1 MIRKRTFLSLLIF
14 LCFTTIKAQSKIIK
28 SPNIL
33 IIIADDAT
41 YNELP
46 LYGGV
51 NVKTPE
57 IDRLASE
64 GMTFDKAYVT
74 MSMCTPSRTEFFT
87 GLFPVSSGVIWNHG
101 IAKKGIKSMVHYLS
115 ENGYSVGIAGKIHV
129 SPQEVFPFELV
140 NGIERN
146 PVSKTANFD
155 IEPLRD
161 FMTKNNPFC
170 MISALVVPHIP
181 WTVGDPSN
189 FSPENLE
196 LPSYLADTPETRKEF
211 ANYLAEIEVLDHQ
224 VGSILEVLKDEKLA
238 DNTIVIF
245 TSEQGAQFPFSKW
258 TNYEMGVHTGFI
270 VRWPGK
276 VKPNS
281 RTDALIQYVDVLPTI
296 IEATGGNTNQNF
308 DGSSFLPVL
317 KGEENT
323 HRKYAYFMHNNV
335 PEGPP
340 YPIRSITDG
349 EYHYIRNLNSKK
361 LFIEKH
367 LMTRMPL
374 NKFWPSWIF
383 ESTTNQKIMNLVN
396 RYMKR
401 PFEELYFPKSDPNEM
416 KNLAEELT
424 LNNIKK
430 RLSDQLDLW
439 MKQQG
444 DEGEKLDTYEA
455 MNKLKD

>member
-1 MIRKRTFLSLLIF
+1 
-14 LCFTTIKAQSKIIK
+14 
-28 SPNIL
+28 
-33 IIIADDAT
+33 
-41 YNELP
+41 
-46 LYGGV
+46 
-51 NVKTPE
+51 
-57 IDRLASE
+57 
-64 GMTFDKAYVT
+64 
-74 MSMCTPSRTEFFT
+74 
-87 GLFPVSSGVIWNHG
+87 
-101 IAKKGIKSMVHYLS
+101 
-115 ENGYSVGIAGKIHV
+115 
-129 SPQEVFPFELV
+129 
-140 NGIERN
+140 
-146 PVSKTANFD
+146 
-155 IEPLRD
+155 
-161 FMTKNNPFC
+161 
-170 MISALVVPHIP
+170 
-181 WTVGDPSN
+181 
-189 FSPENLE
+189 
-196 LPSYLADTPETRKEF
+196 
-211 ANYLAEIEVLDHQ
+211 
-224 VGSILEVLKDEKLA
+224 
-238 DNTIVIF
+238 
-245 TSEQGAQFPFSKW
+245 
-258 TNYEMGVHTGFI
+258 
-270 VRWPGK
+270 
-276 VKPNS
+276 
-281 RTDALIQYVDVLPTI
+281 
-296 IEATGGNTNQNF
+296 
-308 DGSSFLPVL
+308 
-317 KGEENT
+317 
-323 HRKYAYFMHNNV
+323 MHNNV